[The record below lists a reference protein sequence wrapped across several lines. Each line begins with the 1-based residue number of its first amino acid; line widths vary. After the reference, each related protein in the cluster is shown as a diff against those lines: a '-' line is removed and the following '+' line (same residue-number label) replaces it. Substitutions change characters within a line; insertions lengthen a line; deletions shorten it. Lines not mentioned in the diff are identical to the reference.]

1 MEIRGT
7 YRHFKGNNYEVIGV
21 AIDASNN
28 KEEYIF
34 YRQLYFPFGFWIRPK
49 DMFLGYK
56 QDGDKKIK
64 RFTRI
69 ADNQK
74 DCLTNVN
81 LKEIEINHSETKL
94 KYKIV
99 GEVEGKFIV
108 ERHC

>member
-1 MEIRGT
+1 MEIKGT
-7 YRHFKGNNYEVIGV
+7 YRHFKGNNYEVIG
-21 AIDASNN
+21 DAVDAFN

-34 YRQLYFPFGFWIRPK
+34 YRQLYFPFGFWIRPR

-81 LKEIEINHSETKL
+81 LKEIEISHSETKL
-94 KYKIV
+94 KYKII
-99 GEVEGKFIV
+99 GESDGKFIV
-108 ERHC
+108 EEYR